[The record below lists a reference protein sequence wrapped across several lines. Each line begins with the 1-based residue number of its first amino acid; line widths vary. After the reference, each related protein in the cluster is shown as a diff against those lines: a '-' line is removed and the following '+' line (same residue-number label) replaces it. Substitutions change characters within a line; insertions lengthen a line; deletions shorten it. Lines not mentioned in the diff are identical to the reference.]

1 VPQVSRFYGITIVM
15 FFDEDRHQGR
25 AHFHA
30 IYAGAEAS
38 FDATNASRLGGEM
51 PRRAER
57 MVIGWARE
65 HREELQENW
74 ERARRHEPL
83 QIIEPL
89 S

>member
-1 VPQVSRFYGITIVM
+1 MPQVSSFYGITIVM

-25 AHFHA
+25 PHFHA
-30 IYAGAEAS
+30 IYAGSEAS
-38 FDATNASRLGGEM
+38 FDAEKASRLGGTL

-57 MVIGWARE
+57 LVIRWARE
-65 HREELQENW
+65 HRQELQENW

-83 QIIEPL
+83 RNIEPL